1 MILRFFYLILLF
13 CFSSC
18 TYIYYTGTKSEF
30 YSTELFQDKNALID
44 STAMPYRQK
53 VEQEMNVN
61 IGSVEAVLKKEQ
73 PESNLGNWACD
84 AVLEQTELYTGKEID
99 FAVLNYGGL
108 RIGSIAAGNISKGKI
123 FELMPFDNS
132 LVIVELSGQ
141 ELPLLFIHMIT
152 KGGWPISSNL
162 KLVGDK
168 EGNIKSVSIKG
179 LTLIDPDKI
188 YRIATIDYLA
198 NGGDN
203 CSFFIG
209 KNQIETAV
217 FLRDAMIENIEKKH
231 KSGQKINASKD
242 GRFLIE

>member
-1 MILRFFYLILLF
+1 M
-13 CFSSC
+13 
-18 TYIYYTGTKSEF
+18 
-30 YSTELFQDKNALID
+30 ID

-61 IGSVEAVLKKEQ
+61 IGSVETVLKKEQ

-84 AVLEQTELYTGKEID
+84 AVLEQTELYTGKEVD
-99 FAVLNYGGL
+99 FAILNYGGL

-132 LVIVELSGQ
+132 LVIVEMSGK
-141 ELPLLFIHMIT
+141 ELPLLLRHMIA
-152 KGGWPISSNL
+152 KGGWPISSDL

-168 EGNIKSVSIKG
+168 EGNIKSVSIKKHSS
-179 LTLIDPDKI
+179 IDPDKI
-188 YRIATIDYLA
+188 YRIVTIDYLA

-231 KSGQKINASKD
+231 KSGLKINASKD

>member
-1 MILRFFYLILLF
+1 
-13 CFSSC
+13 
-18 TYIYYTGTKSEF
+18 
-30 YSTELFQDKNALID
+30 
-44 STAMPYRQK
+44 MPYRQK
-53 VEQEMNVN
+53 VEQEMNII
-61 IGSVEAVLKKEQ
+61 IGSVKNGLKKEQ

-84 AVLEQTELYTGKEID
+84 AVWEQTELNTGKEVD

-108 RIGSIAAGNISKGKI
+108 RLGSIAEGNISKGKI

-132 LVIVELSGQ
+132 LIIVEMSGK
-141 ELPLLFIHMIT
+141 ELPLLFRHMIA
-152 KGGWPISSNL
+152 KGGWPISSDL

-168 EGNIKSVSIKG
+168 EGNIKSVSIKK
-179 LTLIDPDKI
+179 LSSIDFDKI